1 MTGRAEGFAAAGRG
15 RVDGRRR
22 TCAARTRRQTGH
34 GATVG
39 RPVMLHVDGLDVE
52 LRFKDVRNV
61 NVRVRDDGS
70 VHASAPAWMAQ
81 ADVERLIAAKADW
94 LRERQRRLADSPRGM
109 IAQATAEEK
118 REWRAVVQAFVPAL
132 IEKWAP
138 AMGVE
143 DRVGTLAF
151 RDMTSRW
158 GSCQPATGRI
168 CINIR
173 LAAYPPQCLE
183 YVVVHELCHFLERGH
198 GPRFRA
204 LMTRFLP
211 DWRERRAL
219 LDG

>member
-1 MTGRAEGFAAAGRG
+1 
-15 RVDGRRR
+15 
-22 TCAARTRRQTGH
+22 
-34 GATVG
+34 
-39 RPVMLHVDGLDVE
+39 MLHVDGLDVE